1 MRQSTK
7 TRNTISGGLPRKLS
21 KTPLRVA
28 TTLTPQH
35 RKVISPK
42 WLQKIVRLTLEY
54 HKTVSASDPIK
65 GREISLVLTDD
76 ATIKELNQRFRGYNE
91 VTDVLSFSFVE
102 PSNTEYEPIQVEPLE
117 TTAEPL
123 EEVFGEIVISFC
135 QATRQAKEKHCL
147 IHNEIALL
155 VIHGV
160 LHLLGYDH
168 AKVKEKKIMWQHQN
182 ASLDL
187 VFRSN

>member
-1 MRQSTK
+1 MRGALPK
-7 TRNTISGGLPRKLS
+7 PTI
-21 KTPLRVA
+21 
-28 TTLTPQH
+28 
-35 RKVISPK
+35 
-42 WLQKIVRLTLEY
+42 LELDEY
-54 HKTVSASDPIK
+54 DI
-65 GREISLVLTDD
+65 
-76 ATIKELNQRFRGYNE
+76 NQRIIEALTTTCSHAILFSIVDIIEDSTRA
-91 VTDVLSFSFVE
+91 LSIISFVE
-102 PSNTEYEPIQVEPLE
+102 PSNTEYGPIQVEPPD
-117 TTAEPL
+117 TTDEPL

-168 AKVKEKKIMWQHQN
+168 AKVKEKRIMWQHQN